1 MKVGT
6 MVIFNLESNDK
17 DLEEWLSDNRNGILH
32 TVVEVDE
39 TARLFWLKDC
49 PYAVSFDDNFKE
61 WNAVE

>member
-17 DLEEWLSDNRNGILH
+17 DLEEWLSDDRNGILH
-32 TVVEVDE
+32 MVVEVDE
-39 TARLFWLKDC
+39 KARLFWLKDC

-61 WNAVE
+61 WSEVD